1 MMNLNTLRLTGV
13 LSVKDEAKNVITDE
27 IVQLDDLVGAGSF
40 IQTVQTFV
48 AGVSVCNVMEY
59 PRLVKMITSAT
70 ENSADMF
77 SSHNICELK
86 TPNQACS
93 QQTLRQEQIPSQHTA
108 PVVRDIDFS
117 VKPMIGLNQV
127 YGDKKTLSSQ
137 RAGDVRVVFT
147 LARDN
152 AVLFGNDV
160 IEGYSYALSDL
171 RLEYTSYPD
180 DGDVASPILFKKRQ
194 GLKQSFSSQSAQLNF
209 SFPMTA
215 NKVYGSFL
223 FQADENQPTLN
234 NLALQKPPDQKNLT
248 FYWNNTTNE
257 YISYQLRSANE
268 IIERYVDAIGE
279 GSSNNSASLMNIA
292 NNNAWGCGLNLGEYV
307 DLMNTK
313 LSIVIESGL
322 LSSTPMILFLYAE
335 GVGRL

>member
-1 MMNLNTLRLTGV
+1 
-13 LSVKDEAKNVITDE
+13 
-27 IVQLDDLVGAGSF
+27 
-40 IQTVQTFV
+40 
-48 AGVSVCNVMEY
+48 
-59 PRLVKMITSAT
+59 
-70 ENSADMF
+70 
-77 SSHNICELK
+77 
-86 TPNQACS
+86 
-93 QQTLRQEQIPSQHTA
+93 
-108 PVVRDIDFS
+108 
-117 VKPMIGLNQV
+117 
-127 YGDKKTLSSQ
+127 
-137 RAGDVRVVFT
+137 
-147 LARDN
+147 
-152 AVLFGNDV
+152 
-160 IEGYSYALSDL
+160 
-171 RLEYTSYPD
+171 
-180 DGDVASPILFKKRQ
+180 
-194 GLKQSFSSQSAQLNF
+194 
-209 SFPMTA
+209 MTA